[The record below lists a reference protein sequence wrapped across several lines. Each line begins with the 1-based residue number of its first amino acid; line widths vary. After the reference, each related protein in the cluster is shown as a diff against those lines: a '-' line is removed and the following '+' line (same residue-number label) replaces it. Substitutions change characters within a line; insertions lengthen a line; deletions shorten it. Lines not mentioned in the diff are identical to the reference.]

1 MNLPQGTLLK
11 HGEYRIERGLGQGGF
26 GITYLAVQVGLN
38 RRVTIKEFFMSDY
51 CNRDAET
58 SHVTA
63 PSEGSKVLVA
73 KFRNKFIKE
82 AQSIAS
88 MKHPNIINIYDVF
101 EENGT
106 AYYVMEYLD
115 HGSLAD
121 VVKRQGR
128 LSEVDA
134 LSYIRQIADAL
145 SYIHARKMSHLDVK
159 PDNILINEYNA
170 AVLIDFGI
178 SKHYDNEDKQTSTT
192 PVGISHGYAPLEQY
206 KKGGVGTFSPATD
219 IYSLG
224 ATLYKL
230 ITGTTPPD
238 ANDINDDGLPPLP
251 SYVSVFT
258 AKAIKQAMQPRRK
271 DRPQSIEELL
281 ALLNEPAPPAPEV
294 AKEDEETLVIEV
306 EEKNCEA
313 KRTEKQQPTNR
324 LWLLLACVGGIVA
337 FFFSPLL
344 ACVAMVIAFF
354 GIRKRQTKNASVA
367 PTPEAAKGEDK
378 ETLAIKIEEKDCEVK
393 RSGEGPKKQQPKKGL
408 WPLVAFIATVL
419 AVVLWTKSETT
430 GKNNGHECVDL
441 GLSVKWA
448 TCNLGASSPSDQG
461 NYYAWGETSTKS
473 EYTRDSYKYLG
484 DDIGNNISGTQYDAA
499 RANWGG
505 TWRMPTLEEIEE
517 LIDKCT
523 WTWTTLDGHNGY
535 LVTGPNGK
543 SIFLPA
549 AGIRYTGLDY
559 EGFYGV
565 YWSATSTC
573 DSGGHL
579 VYNLSFSSAFYDQ
592 DYGLY
597 EYHGFSIRPGTY

>member
-128 LSEVDA
+128 LSEADA

-281 ALLNEPAPPAPEV
+281 ALLNASAEEAIDVVVTPE
-294 AKEDEETLVIEV
+294 EDENTVPLGEQKPKPVNNTSFLGMLLRKPIDAIEACIAAAYVDRPVGLWALVSV
-306 EEKNCEA
+306 A
-313 KRTEKQQPTNR
+313 
-324 LWLLLACVGGIVA
+324 LLLVSCFVDIYGSLIINLPGHSYDEYLIFPSILLTIAYIVSSTLMFAKMGKSRNKLSSKCLYVWACLMLFVYIYGTFVMKLPWWKIPSDILVDA
-337 FFFSPLL
+337 LFYISCSLNITNIIAQVSL
-344 ACVAMVIAFF
+344 IAFLVLRF
-354 GIRKRQTKNASVA
+354 
-367 PTPEAAKGEDK
+367 
-378 ETLAIKIEEKDCEVK
+378 
-393 RSGEGPKKQQPKKGL
+393 KK
-408 WPLVAFIATVL
+408 
-419 AVVLWTKSETT
+419 
-430 GKNNGHECVDL
+430 
-441 GLSVKWA
+441 
-448 TCNLGASSPSDQG
+448 
-461 NYYAWGETSTKS
+461 TST
-473 EYTRDSYKYLG
+473 YKLPLMVG
-484 DDIGNNISGTQYDAA
+484 IAGVVVRLVNI
-499 RANWGG
+499 
-505 TWRMPTLEEIEE
+505 L
-517 LIDKCT
+517 
-523 WTWTTLDGHNGY
+523 
-535 LVTGPNGK
+535 
-543 SIFLPA
+543 
-549 AGIRYTGLDY
+549 
-559 EGFYGV
+559 
-565 YWSATSTC
+565 TC
-573 DSGGHL
+573 CC
-579 VYNLSFSSAFYDQ
+579 
-592 DYGLY
+592 DYGI
-597 EYHGFSIRPGTY
+597 FSYGSIPQVGWHLLPLIIYWAHVLLMVASFILMFFASRKLEKKRVGQC